1 MNTIKGKVIVKNDT
15 IKVSEKFSKRTF
27 VIEEL
32 VDVGNY
38 PQTIE
43 VELQQD
49 KCSLIDSIQVGQVV
63 EAHYGL
69 RGRSWTNPQGEVKYF
84 NTIVVWKIDAMA
96 KEIQSTSEKLSSIV
110 DRATIADEVE
120 DSLPF

>member
-15 IKVSEKFSKRTF
+15 IKVTEKFSKRTF
-27 VIEEL
+27 VVEEAG
-32 VDVGNY
+32 DY
-38 PQTIE
+38 PQLIE

-63 EAHYGL
+63 EAHYNL

-84 NTIVVWKIDAMA
+84 NTIVVWKIDSAL
-96 KEIQSTSEKLSSIV
+96 QSTSEKLSAIV
-110 DRATIADEVE
+110 QAGVE
-120 DSLPF
+120 AEMAGDDLPF

>member
-15 IKVSEKFSKRTF
+15 IKVTEKFSKRTF
-27 VIEEL
+27 VVEEAG
-32 VDVGNY
+32 DY
-38 PQTIE
+38 PQLIE

-49 KCSLIDSIQVGQVV
+49 KCSLIDSIQVGQVI
-63 EAHYGL
+63 EAHYNL

-96 KEIQSTSEKLSSIV
+96 KDMRSTSEKM
-110 DRATIADEVE
+110 AIAAEVG
-120 DSLPF
+120 DDLPF

>member
-15 IKVSEKFSKRTF
+15 IKVTEKFSKRTF
-27 VIEEL
+27 VVEEAG
-32 VDVGNY
+32 DY
-38 PQTIE
+38 PQVIE

-63 EAHYGL
+63 EAHYNL

-84 NTIVVWKIDAMA
+84 NTIVVWKIDAA
-96 KEIQSTSEKLSSIV
+96 LQSTSEKLSAIV
-110 DRATIADEVE
+110 ERAEIAAEQGYD
-120 DSLPF
+120 LPF

>member
-15 IKVSEKFSKRTF
+15 IKVTEKFSKRTF
-27 VIEEL
+27 VVEEAG
-32 VDVGNY
+32 DY
-38 PQTIE
+38 PQLIE

-63 EAHYGL
+63 EAHYNL

-84 NTIVVWKIDAMA
+84 NTIVVWKIDGIVTEM
-96 KEIQSTSEKLSSIV
+96 KSTSEKLSEV
-110 DRATIADEVE
+110 VNRATIADEVG
-120 DSLPF
+120 DDLPF

>member
-27 VIEEL
+27 VVEEAG
-32 VDVGNY
+32 DY
-38 PQTIE
+38 PQFIE

-63 EAHYGL
+63 EAHYNL

-84 NTIVVWKIDAMA
+84 NTIVVWKIDAA
-96 KEIQSTSEKLSSIV
+96 LQSTSEKLSAV
-110 DRATIADEVE
+110 VNRATIADEVG
-120 DSLPF
+120 DDLPF

>member
-27 VIEEL
+27 VIAEPG
-32 VDVGNY
+32 DY
-38 PQTIE
+38 PQLIE

-63 EAHYGL
+63 EAHYNL

-84 NTIVVWKIDAMA
+84 NTIVVWKIDAA
-96 KEIQSTSEKLSSIV
+96 LQSTSEKLSAV
-110 DRATIADEVE
+110 VERATIADEVG
-120 DSLPF
+120 DDLPF

>member
-15 IKVSEKFSKRTF
+15 IKVTEKFSKRTF
-27 VIEEL
+27 VVEEAG
-32 VDVGNY
+32 DY
-38 PQTIE
+38 PQLIE

-63 EAHYGL
+63 EAHYNL

-84 NTIVVWKIDAMA
+84 NTIVVWKIDGIVTEM
-96 KEIQSTSEKLSSIV
+96 KSTSEKLKE
-110 DRATIADEVE
+110 ATIYSPTIDENS

>member
-49 KCSLIDSIQVGQVV
+49 KCSLIDSIQVGQEV
-63 EAHYGL
+63 EAHYNL

-84 NTIVVWKIDAMA
+84 NTIVIWKIDAMA
-96 KEIQSTSEKLSSIV
+96 KEMQSTSEKMSI
-110 DRATIADEVE
+110 ANEVG
-120 DSLPF
+120 DDLPF

>member
-1 MNTIKGKVIVKNDT
+1 MNTIKGKVIVKNET
-15 IKVSEKFSKRTF
+15 IKVTEKFSKRTF
-27 VIEEL
+27 VVEEAG
-32 VDVGNY
+32 DY
-38 PQTIE
+38 PQLIE

-63 EAHYGL
+63 EAHYNL

-96 KEIQSTSEKLSSIV
+96 KELQSTSEKM
-110 DRATIADEVE
+110 AIADEVG
-120 DSLPF
+120 DDLPF

>member
-27 VIEEL
+27 VVEEPGDYL
-32 VDVGNY
+32 
-38 PQTIE
+38 QLIE

-49 KCSLIDSIQVGQVV
+49 KCSLIDSIQVGQVI
-63 EAHYGL
+63 EAHYNL

-84 NTIVVWKIDAMA
+84 NTIVVWKVDAMA
-96 KEIQSTSEKLSSIV
+96 KEMQSTSEKMS
-110 DRATIADEVE
+110 IADEVG
-120 DSLPF
+120 DDLPF

>member
-15 IKVSEKFSKRTF
+15 IKVTEKFSKRTF
-27 VIEEL
+27 VIEEAG
-32 VDVGNY
+32 DY
-38 PQTIE
+38 PQLIE

-63 EAHYGL
+63 EAHYNL

-84 NTIVVWKIDAMA
+84 NTIVVWKIDAA
-96 KEIQSTSEKLSSIV
+96 LQSTSEKLSAVV
-110 DRATIADEVE
+110 DRATITDEVG

>member
-15 IKVSEKFSKRTF
+15 IKVTEKFSKRTF
-27 VIEEL
+27 VIEEAG
-32 VDVGNY
+32 DY
-38 PQTIE
+38 PQFIE

-49 KCSLIDSIQVGQVV
+49 KCSLVDSIQVGQVI
-63 EAHYGL
+63 EAHYNL

-84 NTIVVWKIDAMA
+84 NTIVVWKIDAA
-96 KEIQSTSEKLSSIV
+96 LQSTSEKLSAIV
-110 DRATIADEVE
+110 DRATIADEVA

>member
-49 KCSLIDSIQVGQVV
+49 KCSLIDSIQVGQEV
-63 EAHYGL
+63 EAHYNL

-84 NTIVVWKIDAMA
+84 NTIVVWKIDAA
-96 KEIQSTSEKLSSIV
+96 LQSTSEKLSAVV
-110 DRATIADEVE
+110 DRATIADEVG
-120 DSLPF
+120 DDLPF

>member
-15 IKVSEKFSKRTF
+15 IKVTEKFSKRTF
-27 VIEEL
+27 VIEEAG
-32 VDVGNY
+32 DY
-38 PQTIE
+38 PQLIE

-63 EAHYGL
+63 EVHYNL

-84 NTIVVWKIDAMA
+84 NTVVVWKIDAMA
-96 KEIQSTSEKLSSIV
+96 KEIQSTSEKMSIV
-110 DRATIADEVE
+110 DEVGN
-120 DSLPF
+120 DLPF

>member
-15 IKVSEKFSKRTF
+15 IKVTEKFSKRTF
-27 VIEEL
+27 VVEEAG
-32 VDVGNY
+32 DY
-38 PQTIE
+38 PQLIE

-63 EAHYGL
+63 EAHYNL
-69 RGRSWTNPQGEVKYF
+69 RGRSWTNPQGEVKWF

-96 KEIQSTSEKLSSIV
+96 KPEMQSTSQKM
-110 DRATIADEVE
+110 TIADEVG
-120 DSLPF
+120 DDLPF

>member
-15 IKVSEKFSKRTF
+15 IKVTEKFSKRTF
-27 VIEEL
+27 VVEEPG
-32 VDVGNY
+32 DY
-38 PQTIE
+38 PQLIE

-63 EAHYGL
+63 EAHYNL

-96 KEIQSTSEKLSSIV
+96 KEMQSTSEKLSEV
-110 DRATIADEVE
+110 VNRATIADEVG
-120 DSLPF
+120 DDLPF

>member
-27 VIEEL
+27 VIEE
-32 VDVGNY
+32 VGDY
-38 PQTIE
+38 PQLIE

-63 EAHYGL
+63 EAHYNL

-84 NTIVVWKIDAMA
+84 NTIVVWKIDAMS
-96 KEIQSTSEKLSSIV
+96 KEMQSTS
-110 DRATIADEVE
+110 DRMATAAEVE
-120 DSLPF
+120 DDLPF

>member
-1 MNTIKGKVIVKNDT
+1 MNTIKGKVIVKNET

-27 VIEEL
+27 VIQEPG
-32 VDVGNY
+32 DY
-38 PQTIE
+38 PQLIE

-63 EAHYGL
+63 EAHYNL

-84 NTIVVWKIDAMA
+84 NTIVIWKVDAA
-96 KEIQSTSEKLSSIV
+96 LQSTSDKLSAIV
-110 DRATIADEVE
+110 KAGVE
-120 DSLPF
+120 AEMGGDSLPF

>member
-15 IKVSEKFSKRTF
+15 IKVTEKFSKRTF
-27 VIEEL
+27 VVEEAG
-32 VDVGNY
+32 DY
-38 PQTIE
+38 PQLIE

-63 EAHYGL
+63 EAHYNL

-84 NTIVVWKIDAMA
+84 NTIVVWKIDAA
-96 KEIQSTSEKLSSIV
+96 LQSTSEKLSAIV
-110 DRATIADEVE
+110 ERAEIAAEQGYD
-120 DSLPF
+120 LPF